1 MDIEQLR
8 IKGKELGIKQA
19 MNMKEETLLKR
30 IDKAMKDSELPRS
43 DEHNNLLDAQLAEKF
58 KERQSVIDSVSP
70 TLKVEATKDD
80 QKFFDQIGLKAEWLA
95 SIANQY
101 DFNRFQYAPK
111 FKAFRCYRG
120 DDQIDWISVNDLGL
134 LNVNKE
140 LTTILLKHQNHNP
153 NKQVIKLSWRR

>member
-1 MDIEQLR
+1 MDIEELR

-30 IDKAMKDSELPRS
+30 IDEIENP
-43 DEHNNLLDAQLAEKF
+43 
-58 KERQSVIDSVSP
+58 SP
-70 TLKVEATKDD
+70 TAPSIKIEVAEAD
-80 QKFFDQIGLKAEWLA
+80 QKFFDRIGLKSEWLA

-120 DDQIDWISVNDLGL
+120 DNQIDWISVNDLGL

-140 LTTILLKHQNHNP
+140 LTQILLKHQNHNP
-153 NKQVIKLSWRR
+153 DKQVIKLSWRR